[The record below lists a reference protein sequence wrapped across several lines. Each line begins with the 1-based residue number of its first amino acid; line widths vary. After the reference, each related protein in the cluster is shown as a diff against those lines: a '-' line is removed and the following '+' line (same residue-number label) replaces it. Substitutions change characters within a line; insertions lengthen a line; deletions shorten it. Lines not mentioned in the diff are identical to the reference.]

1 MLYKVSRSGYY
12 KWVKRK
18 NQLNRYEKQQCEL
31 DFLVKDIHEN
41 HPTAG
46 YHTIRGLI
54 LQETGWMVSALSVFK
69 SMKRLG
75 IRSCTRKKYIH
86 YRSVGNEH
94 IKHPN
99 ILSRRFKSN
108 EPYKKIVTDVTYIKY
123 HGKWYYFACYLDL
136 YNNEI
141 LEWELSTVFDNFLVI
156 NPAKRLLKKIKHKNV
171 MFHSDQGTQY
181 ASIGYCTLLEKN
193 HIIQSM
199 SRAGTPR
206 DNAVIESFFC
216 RFKETLYNDFKL
228 SKNDISEAIKKTVDY
243 FNNKRPVAK
252 LNYKTP
258 VQYKIE
264 QGFRGLD
271 QSPSRKLN
279 D

>member
-1 MLYKVSRSGYY
+1 MYGVSRSGYY

-18 NQLNRYEKQQCEL
+18 NQLNRYEKQQREL
-31 DFLVKDIHEN
+31 DFLVKDIYEK

-54 LQETGWMVSALSVFK
+54 LQETGWRVSALSVFR
-69 SMKRLG
+69 SMKRLD
-75 IRSCTRKKYIH
+75 IRSCTRKKFH
-86 YRSVGNEH
+86 YYNTVGTEH
-94 IKHPN
+94 ERFPN
-99 ILSRRFKSN
+99 ILSRKFKSQ
-108 EPYKKIVTDVTYIKY
+108 EPYKKIVTDVTYIKH

-136 YNNEI
+136 FNNEI
-141 LEWELSTVFDNFLVI
+141 LEWELDTVFDNFLVI
-156 NPAKRLLKKIKHKNV
+156 NPAERLLQKIKHKNV
-171 MFHSDQGTQY
+171 LFHSDQGAQY
-181 ASIGYCTLLEKN
+181 ASAGYCKLLSDN

-206 DNAVIESFFC
+206 DNAVIESFFS

-228 SKNDISEAIKKTVDY
+228 SKSNIREAVEATVDY

-258 VQYKIE
+258 VQYRIE
-264 QGFRGLD
+264 QGFSGLD
-271 QSPSRKLN
+271 
-279 D
+279 